1 METVTTTKQYVT
13 VTNRNNGTTGYT
25 LTNGFRRQFAIGQ
38 SKDIDIAELKEL
50 IGIPGGEY
58 ILQNYLVIEDQAALS
73 YLNLHTEPEYFY
85 TEKEIKELLL
95 QGSLEQLEDCL
106 NFAPEGVLDL
116 IQSIA
121 IDIKLPDVR
130 KRDLIFKKTGFNISN
145 ALMVNQVL
153 EGDNAQV
160 VEEKKTRKAAP
171 IKTTPERKTTP
182 KYVKVEKE
190 KKE

>member
-38 SKDIDIAELKEL
+38 SKDVDIAD
-50 IGIPGGEY
+50 GGEY

-171 IKTTPERKTTP
+171 IKTAPERKTTP

>member
-38 SKDIDIAELKEL
+38 SKDVDIAELKEL

-145 ALMVNQVL
+145 ALTVNQVL

-171 IKTTPERKTTP
+171 IKTAPERKTTP

>member
-171 IKTTPERKTTP
+171 IKTAPERKTTP
-182 KYVKVEKE
+182 KYVRMEKE

>member
-38 SKDIDIAELKEL
+38 SKDVDIAELKEL

>member
-38 SKDIDIAELKEL
+38 SKDVDIAELKEL

-160 VEEKKTRKAAP
+160 VEEKKTIKSAP
-171 IKTTPERKTTP
+171 IKIAPERKTTP
-182 KYVKVEKE
+182 KYVKVKKE